1 MWFIVEAIER
11 PTYVP
16 DGPRSPARW
25 ARMVMASVRLAT
37 LFNFTAR
44 QRRSRICGQ
53 DVILIYI
60 SSPRPRKESAAVV
73 TRASSERP
81 LIEPVVS
88 CFTLSSR

>member
-11 PTYVP
+11 PTYVA

-25 ARMVMASVRLAT
+25 ARMVMASVRLAR
-37 LFNFTAR
+37 LCNCTAR

-53 DVILIYI
+53 DFILIYI
-60 SSPRPRKESAAVV
+60 SSPRPMKGLTAVG
-73 TRASSERP
+73 TRASFERP
-81 LIEPVVS
+81 VIEPVAS